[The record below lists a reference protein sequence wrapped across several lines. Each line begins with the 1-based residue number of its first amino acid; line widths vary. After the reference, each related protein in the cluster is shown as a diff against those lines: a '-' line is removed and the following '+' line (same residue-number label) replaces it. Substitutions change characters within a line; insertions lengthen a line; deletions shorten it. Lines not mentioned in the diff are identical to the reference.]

1 MGKRL
6 PRLWLIAALAGV
18 TITGVWSVLHWYRGP
33 DASTSVRIPDPDTSG
48 FHPRVADRIR
58 QRRAA
63 VAEHPANA
71 YAWGRLGMAF
81 DIHNLVEEAVVCYT
95 RAEQLDPADFR
106 WPYHRAVSMPAAP
119 PDEIIA
125 ALERASS
132 IRPDYVPCL
141 IRLGLECLRADNAGK
156 ARTWFEKALSVE
168 PDNPHAQV
176 GLAQIEFAAGSHDT
190 ARARLERVLQKGP
203 RHGEALRL
211 LARLY
216 HARGDSDRSRRLT
229 ESAAGCPSKTPLPDP
244 ARTEVVFEGAT
255 ARHLISQAGRLRE
268 QGKPR
273 DAVTRLRLV
282 LDEQPDD
289 ADARLLLGLALFFDL
304 GQMQEGLPELREA
317 VRLAPTNWRAR
328 TALDAALAQAAAPR
342 EGR

>member
-1 MGKRL
+1 MKRI
-6 PRLWLIAALAGV
+6 PRLWLIAALGCAALAGV
-18 TITGVWSVLHWYRGP
+18 WGVLVWYRGT
-33 DASTSVRIPDPDTSG
+33 DASTSVAIPDPDTSG

-81 DIHNLVEEAVVCYT
+81 DIHNLVEDAVVCYT
-95 RAEQLDPADFR
+95 RAERLDPADFR

-125 ALERASS
+125 ALERAAS

-141 IRLGLECLRADNAGK
+141 IRLGLECLRADDAGK
-156 ARTWFEKALSVE
+156 ARTWFDKALSAE
-168 PDNPHAQV
+168 PDNPHAQI
-176 GLAQIEFAAGSHDT
+176 GLAQIEFAAGSHDS
-190 ARARLERVLQKGP
+190 ARARLERILQE
-203 RHGEALRL
+203 RSDHGEALRL

-216 HARGDSDRSRRLT
+216 HARGDLDRARRLT
-229 ESAAGCPSKTPLPDP
+229 ESAARLPSKTALHDP

-282 LDEQPDD
+282 LEEQPDD
-289 ADARLLLGLALFFDL
+289 ADAHLLLGLALFFGL
-304 GQMQEGLPELREA
+304 GQLQEGLSELREA
-317 VRLAPTNWRAR
+317 VRLAPTNPHAR
-328 TALDAALAQAAAPR
+328 QALDAATLRMNLQTPP
-342 EGR
+342 